1 MFLFLFVKFVKSNPV
16 KSIGFE
22 NVNVYSIVSVAWVT
36 TLLMVMVTCGVDQ
49 IKQLKDVYTEGAS
62 LFRAWENCRG
72 FPASGLMRV
81 QTVAAT
87 KYFVGFGISLILKLK
102 ASTGV

>member
-49 IKQLKDVYTEGAS
+49 TKQLKDVYTEGANF
-62 LFRAWENCRG
+62 LRPNVNWRG
-72 FPASGLMRV
+72 FPDYGLTRV

-87 KYFVGFGISLILKLK
+87 KYFVGIGVSLILKLK
-102 ASTGV
+102 ASIGV